1 MGAPAALG
9 TQYSIRLDQ
18 SQGAQNIA
26 TNQTVVNWA
35 AYAIKNSGSGYFS
48 GSATSWGGSIGGV
61 SVGGT
66 LGSYD
71 MRNSSGFPVG
81 GQMLIASGS
90 VTVTH
95 NPDGTFT
102 ASSSF
107 TWNADNPPALAPG
120 TANDSFA
127 LTRIPR
133 GPKVEV
139 SGAWQNT
146 IAYVE
151 VAGAWQQALV
161 YVEQSGAW
169 VQAGG

>member
-1 MGAPAALG
+1 MGAPASLG

-18 SQGAQNIA
+18 SQGAQNISL
-26 TNQTVVNWA
+26 NQTVVNWA

-48 GSATSWGGSIGGV
+48 GSATSWSGSIGGV
-61 SVGGT
+61 GVGGS

-90 VTVTH
+90 VTITH
-95 NPDGTFT
+95 DPDGTKT

-107 TWNADNPPALAPG
+107 TWNADNAPALAPG
-120 TANDSFA
+120 TAYDSLA

-133 GPKVEV
+133 GPQVEFDGV
-139 SGAWQNT
+139 WGPSIVNVEFDGAWAT
-146 IAYVE
+146 GLLYAE
-151 VAGAWQQALV
+151 FD
-161 YVEQSGAW
+161 GAW
-169 VQAGG
+169 VLAA